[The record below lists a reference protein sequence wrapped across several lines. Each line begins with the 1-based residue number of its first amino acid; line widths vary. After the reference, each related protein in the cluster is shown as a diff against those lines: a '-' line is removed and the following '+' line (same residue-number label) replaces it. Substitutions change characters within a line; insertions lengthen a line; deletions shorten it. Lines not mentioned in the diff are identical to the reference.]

1 MITYTLIDNDYIVKR
16 EGNTSV
22 TFNESAA
29 DLWEAF
35 EKWVEDGNTPTPAQD
50 DPFLAEQSTPMVT
63 DAPKS

>member
-22 TFNESAA
+22 TFNEGAA
-29 DLWEAF
+29 DLWKEY

-50 DPFLAEQSTPMVT
+50 DPFLAEQSTPSVNG
-63 DAPKS
+63 ASQ